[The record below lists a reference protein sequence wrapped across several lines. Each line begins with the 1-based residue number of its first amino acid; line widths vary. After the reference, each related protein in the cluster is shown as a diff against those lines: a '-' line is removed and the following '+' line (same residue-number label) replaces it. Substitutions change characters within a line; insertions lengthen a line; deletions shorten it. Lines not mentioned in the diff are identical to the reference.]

1 MSSGVIRSVGVSKAF
16 GGVTVLEG
24 ASVTL
29 YAGEMHALVG
39 ENGAG
44 KSTLAK
50 IFAGVHAPTVGHLEL
65 GEQHVH
71 FSGTRD
77 AAAHGVALI
86 PQEPQTFPDLSV
98 AENIFIGRQ
107 PGKSGLVSWRTMH
120 DEAKRLL
127 ETLGVSLDP
136 KAPVRGLSVADRQM
150 IELAAALSLN
160 AKVLIFDETTASLTL
175 GEVARLAEIIARLK
189 SEGCAL
195 AFIGHR
201 TEEVFSLCER
211 ISILRDGKV
220 VSADKPISE
229 TSVGETLRLMVG
241 RDIPSSLRFAPPS
254 SQAWE
259 EGWGGGKVL
268 LEARNLTR
276 RRKFTD
282 ISLTVHA
289 GEIVGLAGLVGA
301 GRTEVARALFGLLP
315 LDSGDVLISGEPVK
329 IDNPGDAMKH
339 GLALVP
345 EDRQLQGALLP
356 WSIWQNNSLASLK
369 GAWLAPGKERELAQ
383 SWKENFAVRCQS
395 VEQSLSELSGGNQQ
409 KVVLSKWLATHPK
422 VLILDEPTRG
432 VDVGAKALIHDEIQK
447 LTAQGLGVLLISSDL
462 PEVLALAD
470 RILVMREGKIVRE
483 LSRDQA
489 TPESVIAAATGA
501 G

>member
-1 MSSGVIRSVGVSKAF
+1 MSEIIICSVGVSKAF
-16 GGVTVLEG
+16 GGVTVLEN
-24 ASVTL
+24 ASVAL
-29 YAGEMHALVG
+29 HAGELHALVG

-50 IFAGVHAPTVGHLEL
+50 VFAGVHAPTAGHLEL
-65 GEQHVH
+65 NCKQVH

-107 PGKSGLVSWRTMH
+107 PGTKALVSWKAMN

-127 ETLGVSLDP
+127 ETLGVALDP

-160 AKVLIFDETTASLTL
+160 AKVLIFDETTASLTP

-189 SEGCAL
+189 AEGCAL

-201 TEEVFSLCER
+201 MEEVFSLCER
-211 ISILRDGKV
+211 ISVLRDGKV
-220 VSADKPISE
+220 VEADLPIGQ
-229 TSVGETLRLMVG
+229 TSVPDTLRKMVG
-241 RDIPSSLRFAPPS
+241 RNLSPASSLSQPS
-254 SQAWE
+254 PASDK
-259 EGWGGGKVL
+259 GPVL
-268 LEARNLTR
+268 LEARKLTR

-315 LDSGDVLISGEPVK
+315 LDSGEILVKGERVR
-329 IDNPGDAMKH
+329 INNPSDAMQH

-345 EDRQLQGALLP
+345 EDRQHQGALLP
-356 WSIWQNNSLASLK
+356 WSIWQNASLASLR
-369 GAWLAPGKERELAQ
+369 GTWLAPGKERELAQ
-383 SWKENFAVRCQS
+383 SGRESFEVRCQS
-395 VEQSLSELSGGNQQ
+395 VEQSLAELSGGNQQ
-409 KVVLSKWLATHPK
+409 KIVLSKWLATNPK

-447 LTAQGLGVLLISSDL
+447 LTREGLGVLLISSDL

-470 RILVMREGKIVRE
+470 RVLVMREGKLVRE
-483 LSRDQA
+483 LSREEA
-489 TPESVIAAATGA
+489 NPESVIAAATGA
-501 G
+501 SR

>member
-1 MSSGVIRSVGVSKAF
+1 MSEIVIRSVGVSKAF
-16 GGVTVLEG
+16 GGVTVLED
-24 ASVTL
+24 ASVAL
-29 YAGEMHALVG
+29 YAGELHALVG

-50 IFAGVHAPTVGHLEL
+50 VFAGVHAPTVGHLEL
-65 GEQHVH
+65 SGKQVH
-71 FSGTRD
+71 FAGTRD

-86 PQEPQTFPDLSV
+86 PQEPQTFPDLTV

-107 PGKSGLVSWRTMH
+107 PGSKGLVSWKAMNE
-120 DEAKRLL
+120 DAKRLL
-127 ETLGVSLDP
+127 DTLGVTLDP

-150 IELAAALSLN
+150 IELAAALSLD
-160 AKVLIFDETTASLTL
+160 AKVLIFDETTASLTP
-175 GEVARLAEIIARLK
+175 GEVSRLAEIIARLK
-189 SEGCAL
+189 AEGCAL

-211 ISILRDGKV
+211 ITVLRDGKV
-220 VSADKPISE
+220 VDADRPIGE
-229 TSVGETLRLMVG
+229 TTVQETLRKMVG
-241 RDIPSSLRFAPPS
+241 RELASQPPS
-254 SQAWE
+254 PRPAGEQSR
-259 EGWGGGKVL
+259 VL

-276 RRKFTD
+276 RKKFTD

-301 GRTEVARALFGLLP
+301 GRTEVARALFGLLT
-315 LDSGDVLISGEPVK
+315 LDSGEVLVKGAPVK
-329 IDNPGDAMKH
+329 IKSPGDAMQQ

-356 WSIWQNNSLASLK
+356 WSIWQNASLASLK
-369 GAWLAPGKERELAQ
+369 GAWLSPGKERELAQ
-383 SWKENFAVRCQS
+383 SWRESFEVRCQS
-395 VEQSLSELSGGNQQ
+395 VEQSLVELSGGNQQ
-409 KVVLSKWLATHPK
+409 KVVLSKWLATHPT

-447 LTAQGLGVLLISSDL
+447 LTREGIGVLLISSDL

-470 RILVMREGKIVRE
+470 RILVMREGKLVRE
-483 LSRDQA
+483 LSREEA
-489 TPESVIAAATGA
+489 TPESVIAAATGVA
-501 G
+501 AP

>member
-1 MSSGVIRSVGVSKAF
+1 MSEIIICSVGVSKAF
-16 GGVTVLEG
+16 GGVTVLEN
-24 ASVTL
+24 ASVAL
-29 YAGEMHALVG
+29 HAGELHALVG

-50 IFAGVHAPTVGHLEL
+50 VFAGVHAPTTGHLEL
-65 GEQHVH
+65 NGTQVH

-107 PGKSGLVSWRTMH
+107 PGTKALVSWKAMN

-127 ETLGVSLDP
+127 ETLGVALDP

-160 AKVLIFDETTASLTL
+160 AKVLIFDETTASLTP

-189 SEGCAL
+189 AEGCAL

-201 TEEVFSLCER
+201 MEEVFSLCER
-211 ISILRDGKV
+211 ISVLRDGKV
-220 VSADKPISE
+220 VEADLPIGQ
-229 TSVGETLRLMVG
+229 TSVPDTLRKMVG
-241 RDIPSSLRFAPPS
+241 RNLSPASPLSRPSPASDKGP
-254 SQAWE
+254 
-259 EGWGGGKVL
+259 VL
-268 LEARNLTR
+268 LEARKLTR

-315 LDSGDVLISGEPVK
+315 LDSGEILVKGERVR
-329 IDNPGDAMKH
+329 INNPSDAMQH

-345 EDRQLQGALLP
+345 EDRQHQGALLP
-356 WSIWQNNSLASLK
+356 WSIWQNASLASLR
-369 GAWLAPGKERELAQ
+369 GTWLAPGKERELAQ
-383 SWKENFAVRCQS
+383 SGRESFEVRCQS
-395 VEQSLSELSGGNQQ
+395 VEQSLAELSGGNQQ
-409 KVVLSKWLATHPK
+409 KVVLSKWLATNPK

-447 LTAQGLGVLLISSDL
+447 LTREGLGVLLISSDL

-470 RILVMREGKIVRE
+470 RVLVMREGKLVRE
-483 LSRDQA
+483 LSREEA
-489 TPESVIAAATGA
+489 NPESVIAAATGA
-501 G
+501 GA

>member
-1 MSSGVIRSVGVSKAF
+1 MSEIVIRSVGVSKAF

-24 ASVTL
+24 ASVAL

-50 IFAGVHAPTVGHLEL
+50 VFAGVHAPTVGHLEL
-65 GEQHVH
+65 GGKQVH
-71 FSGTRD
+71 FAGTRE

-86 PQEPQTFPDLSV
+86 PQEPQTFPDLTV

-107 PGKSGLVSWRTMH
+107 PGSKGLVSWKSMN

-127 ETLGVSLDP
+127 DTLGVALDP

-160 AKVLIFDETTASLTL
+160 AKVLIFDETTASLTP

-189 SEGCAL
+189 AEGCAL

-211 ISILRDGKV
+211 ITVLRDGKV
-220 VSADKPISE
+220 VDADRPIGQ
-229 TSVGETLRLMVG
+229 TTVQETLQRMVG
-241 RDIPSSLRFAPPS
+241 RELSDAGARTVHLQGPL
-254 SQAWE
+254 
-259 EGWGGGKVL
+259 L

-276 RRKFTD
+276 RKKFKN
-282 ISLTVHA
+282 ISLAVYS

-315 LDSGDVLISGEPVK
+315 LDSGEIRLEGKRASITCPE
-329 IDNPGDAMKH
+329 DAMKQ
-339 GLALVP
+339 GIALVP
-345 EDRQLQGALLP
+345 EDRQQQGALLP

-369 GAWLAPGKERELAQ
+369 GPWLTPSKERELAQ
-383 SWKENFAVRCQS
+383 TWRESFAVRCQS
-395 VEQSLSELSGGNQQ
+395 VEQSLAELSGGNQQ
-409 KVVLSKWLATHPK
+409 KVVLSKWLATNPK

-432 VDVGAKALIHDEIQK
+432 VDVGAKALIHEEIQK
-447 LTAQGLGVLLISSDL
+447 LTREGIGVLLISSDL
-462 PEVLALAD
+462 PEILALAD
-470 RILVMREGKIVRE
+470 RVMVMREGNLVCE
-483 LSRDQA
+483 LSRQDA
-489 TPESVIAAATGA
+489 TPENVIAAATGA
-501 G
+501 ELARLAR

>member
-77 AAAHGVALI
+77 AAAYGVALI

-120 DEAKRLL
+120 DEARRLL
-127 ETLGVSLDP
+127 DTLGVSLDP

-160 AKVLIFDETTASLTL
+160 AKVLIFDETTASLTP

-211 ISILRDGKV
+211 ITVLRDGKV

-229 TSVGETLRLMVG
+229 TNIAETLRLMVG
-241 RDIPSSLRFAPPS
+241 RDLSPASSLSHPS
-254 SQAWE
+254 PASDE
-259 EGWGGGKVL
+259 GKVL

-315 LDSGDVLISGEPVK
+315 LDSGEVRVGGEQVA
-329 IDNPGDAMKH
+329 INNPGDAMKH

-383 SWKENFAVRCQS
+383 NWKENFEVRCQS
-395 VEQSLSELSGGNQQ
+395 VEQSLLELSGGNQQ
-409 KVVLSKWLATHPK
+409 KVVLSKWLATNPK

-470 RILVMREGKIVRE
+470 RILVMREGKIVQE

-489 TPESVIAAATGA
+489 TPESVIAAATGVSK
-501 G
+501 